1 MGIIPQNFEKEN
13 YEKDMEEWE
22 GDKFSGVG
30 IKRMK
35 SYKCNFPINI
45 LNQLRESFWNS
56 KLKDKNLYANWSKIK
71 RAIELDEPRD
81 LQYLKHFHIE
91 PINGCINECKDIDGN
106 IYKIPNYCINDPYY
120 ERIISHTNYNQIEE
134 NILKIRF
141 YKYGC
146 VSPLIL
152 ELKNTITGK
161 DLKEQY
167 KEKEKLDDNVKI
179 KMIISGVEIKDEEN
193 LYQHNL
199 TEDKSIYV
207 IIQ

>member
-1 MGIIPQNFEKEN
+1 MGIIPQNFQKEN

-91 PINGCINECKDIDGN
+91 PINGCIN
-106 IYKIPNYCINDPYY
+106 DPYY

-141 YKYGC
+141 YKYGY

>member
-1 MGIIPQNFEKEN
+1 MGIIPQNFQKEN

-56 KLKDKNLYANWSKIK
+56 KLKDKNPHDNWSKIK

-81 LQYLKHFHIE
+81 IHYLKHFHIE

-106 IYKIPNYCINDPYY
+106 IYKI
-120 ERIISHTNYNQIEE
+120 
-134 NILKIRF
+134 KIRF
-141 YKYGC
+141 YKYGY

-199 TEDKSIYV
+199 TEDKPIYV